1 MGTLLDALWRAG
13 AYCLHPWVV
22 LWSLLPMLLVS
33 ALTLGLG
40 YLYWEAAVDAVRAT
54 LEGWALTAALLLW
67 LESLGA
73 QTLRALLAPLI
84 IVALTVP
91 VIVVLTLLL
100 VAVALMPALVS
111 LVARRR
117 FAGLERR
124 RGASPPWC
132 ALRAVA
138 LSVLALLVLA
148 ASVPLWLVPPLALVL
163 PPLVLAVLAVHL
175 LAYGALAAHA
185 SVGERHAL
193 LAGRRR
199 SLWVIGLVVGLL
211 IAMPSLLWAAGA
223 LALVFA
229 PLLATVAIVLYVLI
243 FVFAGL
249 WFAHYLL
256 AVLQAGRKAEAEAVV
271 EVDPAK
277 PAGPGPVELLPLP
290 AVPPPTTS
298 ATTP

>member
-1 MGTLLDALWRAG
+1 MVTVLDALWRAS

-40 YLYWEAAVDAVRAT
+40 YLYWEAAVDVVRAT
-54 LEGWALTAALLLW
+54 LDGWALTAALLLW

-84 IVALTVP
+84 IVALAVP

-138 LSVLALLVLA
+138 LSALALLVLA
-148 ASVPLWLVPPLALVL
+148 ATVPLWLVPPLALVL
-163 PPLVLAVLAVHL
+163 P
-175 LAYGALAAHA
+175 
-185 SVGERHAL
+185 
-193 LAGRRR
+193 
-199 SLWVIGLVVGLL
+199 
-211 IAMPSLLWAAGA
+211 LLWAMRGTS
-223 LALVFA
+223 LAQRMRHVVIGSIATGFGVVLFYGWWGWHLWLHYGNPVYPFYDHWFA
-229 PLLATVAIVLYVLI
+229 PLRAWT
-243 FVFAGL
+243 G
-249 WFAHYLL
+249 W
-256 AVLQAGRKAEAEAVV
+256 Q
-271 EVDPAK
+271 P
-277 PAGPGPVELLPLP
+277 
-290 AVPPPTTS
+290 
-298 ATTP
+298 